1 LTSVSRQ
8 VGLGIEAECDELRLA
23 VGFPD
28 GAAPSC
34 GFRLTG
40 TDYAGSFLWPPYRR
54 LAILDRMASQTPWL
68 RALIGAAC
76 VVAGCTPS
84 AAPQTSV
91 PPSETPAEVS
101 NLPPGCEPIELRS
114 PAGEPVNLNGI
125 WIQDDNEGRFPS
137 KWWIQTLGDCIW
149 GAGIFDDYTEDP
161 LVAHPMA
168 VQGLQGRVGNDF
180 VIDSTI
186 VLLGPRPTMALP
198 QTLAEV
204 RLLIEFDPAGQV
216 TLREDRIPG
225 VQGPR
230 CPDPLVVCPQPLL
243 LRRSG

>member
-1 LTSVSRQ
+1 METSQ
-8 VGLGIEAECDELRLA
+8 V
-23 VGFPD
+23 
-28 GAAPSC
+28 AP
-34 GFRLTG
+34 
-40 TDYAGSFLWPPYRR
+40 
-54 LAILDRMASQTPWL
+54 QTAWL
-68 RALIGAAC
+68 RSFVGAAC
-76 VVAGCTPS
+76 LVAACTPTP
-84 AAPQTSV
+84 APATSV
-91 PPSETPAEVS
+91 PPTESPAAAVG

-125 WIQDDNEGRFPS
+125 WIQDDKEGRFPS

-149 GAGIFDDYTEDP
+149 GTGIFDDYTEDP

-204 RLLIEFDPAGQV
+204 QLLIEFDSAGEI

-230 CPDPLVVCPQPLL
+230 CPDPISLCPAPLL
-243 LRRSG
+243 LRRRG

>member
-1 LTSVSRQ
+1 MSV
-8 VGLGIEAECDELRLA
+8 
-23 VGFPD
+23 
-28 GAAPSC
+28 
-34 GFRLTG
+34 
-40 TDYAGSFLWPPYRR
+40 
-54 LAILDRMASQTPWL
+54 RMPWL
-68 RALIGAAC
+68 LALIGAAG
-76 VVAGCTPS
+76 VVAACTP
-84 AAPQTSV
+84 
-91 PPSETPAEVS
+91 TPAPATSASPTES
-101 NLPPGCEPIELRS
+101 PAAEAGNLPPGCEPIDLLS

-149 GAGIFDDYTEDP
+149 GTGIFDDYNEDP
-161 LVAHPMA
+161 LVSHPMA

-186 VLLGPRPTMALP
+186 VLLGPRPTMALV

-230 CPDPLVVCPQPLL
+230 CPEPLAVCPQPLL

>member
-1 LTSVSRQ
+1 MAARTALLCALVGSACLLAACTPASGPPTSVVPTES
-8 VGLGIEAECDELRLA
+8 
-23 VGFPD
+23 P
-28 GAAPSC
+28 AA
-34 GFRLTG
+34 
-40 TDYAGSFLWPPYRR
+40 A
-54 LAILDRMASQTPWL
+54 
-68 RALIGAAC
+68 
-76 VVAGCTPS
+76 
-84 AAPQTSV
+84 
-91 PPSETPAEVS
+91 VS
-101 NLPPGCEPIELRS
+101 NLPTGCEPINLLS
-114 PAGEPVNLNGI
+114 PAGEPVDLNGI
-125 WIQDDNEGRFPS
+125 WIQDDKEGRLPS

-149 GAGIFDDYTEDP
+149 GTGILDDYTEDP
-161 LVAHPMA
+161 LFALSFS

-230 CPDPLVVCPQPLL
+230 CPEPLAVCPQPLL
-243 LRRSG
+243 LRPSR